1 MDFPESCLS
10 RECLRFTSLSVLSFQ
25 YQRGRRP
32 EREKWVLGLFD
43 TQYAPA
49 RPYLQIVP
57 RRNAQ
62 TLLPIIGRKVAPG
75 SVLHTDC
82 WAAYNRA
89 RRALRLQHFTINHS
103 ENFVDPVTR
112 VHTQNA
118 ESGWNVAKWKFKK
131 MRGNTNPQ
139 FLQEYLQEFMWRRWY
154 GSTHIGNHFGRFLE
168 DLAEQI
174 PV

>member
-1 MDFPESCLS
+1 MNFQGWQLACHPRASNLK
-10 RECLRFTSLSVLSFQ
+10 RILRIS
-25 YQRGRRP
+25 Y
-32 EREKWVLGLFD
+32 
-43 TQYAPA
+43 TQYASA

-103 ENFVDPVTR
+103 KNFVDPVTR

-118 ESGWNVAKWKFKK
+118 ESDWNVAKWKFKK

-139 FLQEYLQEFMWRRWY
+139 FLQEYLQECGGDGTEVPISGIILDVF
-154 GSTHIGNHFGRFLE
+154 
-168 DLAEQI
+168 
-174 PV
+174 